1 MKQKH
6 YSEDFKE
13 QALAKVFG
21 RSSDQSVDSIA
32 DGLKMSKGTLRNWMK
47 RSLLDQSTPRPN
59 AKQSGEWSP
68 ADRLLALQESHGLE
82 EEALNA

>member
-6 YSEDFKE
+6 YSDDFKE

-32 DGLKMSKGTLRNWMK
+32 DGLKMSRGNAEE
-47 RSLLDQSTPRPN
+47 LDEAIT
-59 AKQSGEWSP
+59 AGAIDAGGEYETV
-68 ADRLLALQESHGLE
+68 Q
-82 EEALNA
+82 